1 MSEWLRPGQH
11 ITAMGSDQD
20 DKCELEASCLT
31 RCDSY
36 IPDYQAQTEILGELR
51 PAIAEGL
58 ISADTRFPEL
68 GSIITKEKVGRKS
81 ENDVTIAD
89 LTGTGIQDTA
99 IATFAREKAELSDSG
114 SDFES

>member
-1 MSEWLRPGQH
+1 
-11 ITAMGSDQD
+11 MGSDQN

-31 RCDSY
+31 RCNSY

-58 ISADTRFPEL
+58 ISADMKFPEL

-81 ENDVTIAD
+81 KNDVTIAD

-99 IATFAREKAELSDSG
+99 IATFAREKAELSNIG
-114 SDFES
+114 ADFES